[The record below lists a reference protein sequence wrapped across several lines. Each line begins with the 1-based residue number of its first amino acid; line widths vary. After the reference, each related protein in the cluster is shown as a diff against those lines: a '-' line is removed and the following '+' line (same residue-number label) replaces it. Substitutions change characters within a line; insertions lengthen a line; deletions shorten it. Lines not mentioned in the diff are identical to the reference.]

1 MDDILLAKNRE
12 NEDNFSLSHALT
24 SRVKINSNLQSLMQT
39 QTEGNFDLIQEGMSD
54 EEFLSYRR
62 RVAETT
68 LIKSK
73 IMYKLHKDLDLTAS
87 EKKYLTVWTGKAT

>member
-12 NEDNFSLSHALT
+12 NEDSISLSHALT
-24 SRVKINSNLQSLMQT
+24 SRVKINANLKSLMQT
-39 QTEGNFDLIQEGMSD
+39 QSQGNFELLQEGISD
-54 EEFLSYRR
+54 EDFLNYKR

-73 IMYKLHKDLDLTAS
+73 IVYKLHK
-87 EKKYLTVWTGKAT
+87 E

>member
-12 NEDNFSLSHALT
+12 NEDSISLSHALT
-24 SRVKINSNLQSLMQT
+24 SRVKINANLQSLMQT
-39 QTEGNFDLIQEGMSD
+39 QSQGNFELLQEGISD
-54 EEFLSYRR
+54 EDFLNYKR

-73 IMYKLHKDLDLTAS
+73 IVYKLHK
-87 EKKYLTVWTGKAT
+87 E

>member
-1 MDDILLAKNRE
+1 
-12 NEDNFSLSHALT
+12 
-24 SRVKINSNLQSLMQT
+24 
-39 QTEGNFDLIQEGMSD
+39 MSD

-73 IMYKLHKDLDLTAS
+73 IMYKLHKDEDLTAS
-87 EKKYLTVWTGKAT
+87 EKKYLTAWTAKAT